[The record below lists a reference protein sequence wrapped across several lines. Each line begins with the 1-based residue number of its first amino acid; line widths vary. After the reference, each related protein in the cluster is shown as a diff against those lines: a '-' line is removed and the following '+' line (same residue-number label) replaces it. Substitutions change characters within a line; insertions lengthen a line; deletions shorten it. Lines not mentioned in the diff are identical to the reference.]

1 MTKRIWTGVFTTVV
15 GFATVAITAQT
26 TPSPQTNSSSND
38 RRITITGCLKEA
50 PVSPAGSTAPA
61 AAGTVGTAGTTATAG
76 TAGTAGTTGTTAAA
90 ATAGTTGDAAASTPK
105 FLLTNAAPSVPDAA
119 SATSTTAAPT
129 PPAASAPAAQTYRLI
144 ANPAALSPHIGKK
157 LELTGTLEEA
167 GAATATTESS
177 AGSESNAASLRVESG
192 KVVAASCSQ
201 Q

>member
-26 TPSPQTNSSSND
+26 TSSPQTNSSSND
-38 RRITITGCLKEA
+38 RRITVTGCLKEA
-50 PVSPAGSTAPA
+50 PVSSASSTAPA

-90 ATAGTTGDAAASTPK
+90 ATAGTTGDAAASTQK
-105 FLLTNAAPSVPDAA
+105 FLLTNAAA
-119 SATSTTAAPT
+119 SAPDPAAASTTAVPT

-167 GAATATTESS
+167 GAATATTEPS

-201 Q
+201 